1 MKRKLKRFLPYMFPY
16 VVFAIGAGW
25 MAAVFV
31 LMPDADWETQ
41 SLYLMPFPLT
51 LMVPIALTL
60 ASMLDTT
67 GKIDP
72 RPQLEIWCIFTC
84 TLAASY
90 ASSFLPDSI
99 LEATILSMMLSVALW
114 LVMVQATRKEA
125 WQNLTRRKVAGKLGV
140 DEYDHDAKRLA
151 NNQDL
156 PQAIVAGTLVT
167 VQVWLLTSSDEFV
180 DWLPLVFGTPQTF
193 SPGGARTTA
202 FVIGWIVGILYY
214 IYCPNQTEIRE
225 LASELNKHRERE

>member
-1 MKRKLKRFLPYMFPY
+1 MPGRGNPEFRVSLVRPMKRKLKRFLPYMFPY

-167 VQVWLLTSSDEFV
+167 VTRS
-180 DWLPLVFGTPQTF
+180 
-193 SPGGARTTA
+193 
-202 FVIGWIVGILYY
+202 
-214 IYCPNQTEIRE
+214 
-225 LASELNKHRERE
+225 